1 MLNVAAGSPMDAE
14 LCGGV
19 GQAPGELRLAVR
31 EVSSGMEEEW

>member
-1 MLNVAAGSPMDAE
+1 MDAE